1 MLRGMSTGIE
11 ALQRAINILGSQQR
25 AAEVVGVKQPSI
37 SWTVRHG
44 AKVPA
49 EWCIPL
55 EQATAARVTRHDL
68 RPDLY
73 PINYVS
79 HMAAVAP

>member
-1 MLRGMSTGIE
+1 MSTGIE
-11 ALQRAINILGSQQR
+11 ALRRAINILGSQQR
-25 AAEVVGVKQPSI
+25 AAEIVGVKQPSI
-37 SWTVRHG
+37 SWMARHG

-55 EQATAARVTRHDL
+55 EKATAARVTRHDL

-73 PINYVS
+73 PIAQMS
-79 HMAAVAP
+79 HMAAG